1 MAQARKYNK
10 YIEIVKSTNVA
21 DGFGGQT
28 VSYDSYAN
36 MWANVTAKS
45 ASSTNENGITN
56 NSVQT
61 IFTIRQNPNVTI
73 SVKDCFIYYANHVYS
88 IDSVLNVNLDNVDI
102 EIQATQKDGN

>member
-1 MAQARKYNK
+1 MVSRKYNK
-10 YIEIVKSTNVA
+10 YIELVKSTNVS

-28 VSYDSYAN
+28 VTYDSYAYV
-36 MWANVTAKS
+36 WANVTAKS

-56 NSVQT
+56 NFVQT
-61 IFTIRQNPNVTI
+61 IFTIRQNPNVTL
-73 SVKDCFIYYANHVYS
+73 SVQDTFIYYGDHVYS